1 VTAVSSAETPYK
13 QSASSLA
20 SRLWQGAIVSLTL
33 LPVGMA
39 IAHRSSPVFLGFAAL
54 FCMAAT
60 CAEGGVGAV
69 LERMARAFRSPIGIA
84 VLAAL
89 AWCVLSLLW
98 SDTPVLTIRMLREFW
113 LSVFAGFIVLLMLPS
128 HLGRGAYLGLAFGIA
143 VASLIILTDL
153 SSGLAVRAAIG
164 VRSANFIHN
173 RPALTALLSLVPLLT
188 FAVLCPRASTR
199 VVVGI
204 GVLGVLGVLA
214 MSESGAARLGAI
226 VALTVVIAARVS
238 LRASAGIL
246 ALILASAILLAP
258 LTGRIAEAV
267 IPPRIHE
274 ALASSNSRARVD
286 IWNSFGAAV
295 AAEPWLGAGFG
306 TSARMGELPV
316 ATEVAPEN
324 RLLLSASHAHNAALQ
339 IWAELGLPGALA
351 ALAIVLLLLC
361 RIVGGNGVVPVA
373 ELAFLAIVA
382 SVSLIGHGAWQG
394 WWASSVAASL
404 VWLRGVSRW
413 EQGTVR

>member
-238 LRASAGIL
+238 LRASAGI
-246 ALILASAILLAP
+246 
-258 LTGRIAEAV
+258 
-267 IPPRIHE
+267 
-274 ALASSNSRARVD
+274 
-286 IWNSFGAAV
+286 GAAV